1 MKYLH
6 LDKIALSFIQK
17 GRKKVEKKVEYK
29 LIPKNMAKFKI
40 FLRTFDVKNDGTS
53 PICLRIAKNGQK
65 KFIGLNTYAT
75 PNQWDENYGRFIKDK
90 RVNPNHDKYNAYLNE
105 QETKAEKIIKE
116 FESNKIDWTLNQ
128 FEEAFLNHSKKGKIQ
143 PFMLNLISTLKSTGH
158 TGNAVNYQS
167 TLDILEIFDKNFSKK
182 LFSEIDIKYIR
193 AFDVFLQTP
202 RETVYTS
209 PKGNTRVV
217 KRSGC
222 SGNTRRIYFKS
233 LRSVL
238 NKAIEANEAS
248 PATYPFGKG
257 GFEIAKLGEETEKRY
272 LPSEYLLKIKS
283 TTSTKE
289 VNEYARKLFLF
300 SYFCYGMSFVD
311 MALLTSNNIKR
322 FENGLYIT
330 YKRHKTKNSPGA
342 KPINIKLTD
351 ELQSLISD
359 LCSYKKPVENYLLP
373 IVTVENLEG
382 EKLYNHFKSRLKKFN
397 TYLADLA
404 TEFDIEDIN
413 LTSYVSRHTMA
424 MSLQNNEV
432 PREVIS
438 QILGHKDLKTTNTY
452 LDSFN
457 SNIIDEAVKVL

>member
-1 MKYLH
+1 MKHISILP
-6 LDKIALSFIQK
+6 
-17 GRKKVEKKVEYK
+17 YK
-29 LIPKNMAKFKI
+29 STTL
-40 FLRTFDVKNDGTS
+40 
-53 PICLRIAKNGQK
+53 KNGAHPVVLK
-65 KFIGLNTYAT
+65 ITKNRVRKYFSLNISSSVE
-75 PNQWDENYGRFIKDK
+75 QWNYEYSFFKKDK
-90 RVNPNHDKYNAYLNE
+90 RINPDYEKHNKYISLQVLKA
-105 QETKAEKIIKE
+105 QEIIDD
-116 FESNKIDWTLNQ
+116 FNRNKIDWTLNQ
-128 FEEAFLNHSKKGKIQ
+128 FEEAFFNHSKKGKIQ

-311 MALLTSNNIKR
+311 MALLTSSNIKR

-404 TEFDIEDIN
+404 NEFGIEDIN

-457 SNIIDEAVKVL
+457 SNVIDEAAKVL

>member
-128 FEEAFLNHSKKGKIQ
+128 FEEAFFNHSKKGKIQ

-182 LFSEIDIKYIR
+182 LFSEIVIKYIR

-217 KRSGC
+217 KRSGR

-238 NKAIEANEAS
+238 NKAIEI
-248 PATYPFGKG
+248 ATNVH
-257 GFEIAKLGEETEKRY
+257 ETE
-272 LPSEYLLKIKS
+272 LAAVA
-283 TTSTKE
+283 KE
-289 VNEYARKLFLF
+289 
-300 SYFCYGMSFVD
+300 GMPNIPGMD
-311 MALLTSNNIKR
+311 M
-322 FENGLYIT
+322 
-330 YKRHKTKNSPGA
+330 
-342 KPINIKLTD
+342 
-351 ELQSLISD
+351 
-359 LCSYKKPVENYLLP
+359 
-373 IVTVENLEG
+373 
-382 EKLYNHFKSRLKKFN
+382 FK
-397 TYLADLA
+397 
-404 TEFDIEDIN
+404 
-413 LTSYVSRHTMA
+413 
-424 MSLQNNEV
+424 
-432 PREVIS
+432 
-438 QILGHKDLKTTNTY
+438 
-452 LDSFN
+452 
-457 SNIIDEAVKVL
+457 